1 MVSYSHLVLFF
12 IADKVSTNS
21 LTLIYKD
28 KDLGLTY
35 TAKIDCIWK
44 SMMYLLLEAK
54 IESKNPIIME
64 WLSAPVIE
72 ASQTSNEMLTMGV
85 TGAANLEDRQRHGS
99 QELT

>member
-12 IADKVSTNS
+12 HSDKVSANS

-28 KDLGLTY
+28 KELGLTY
-35 TAKIDCIWK
+35 TAKID
-44 SMMYLLLEAK
+44 SMEEHDVFALEAK

-72 ASQTSNEMLTMGV
+72 ASQNSNEMLTMGSL
-85 TGAANLEDRQRHGS
+85 GRRI
-99 QELT
+99 